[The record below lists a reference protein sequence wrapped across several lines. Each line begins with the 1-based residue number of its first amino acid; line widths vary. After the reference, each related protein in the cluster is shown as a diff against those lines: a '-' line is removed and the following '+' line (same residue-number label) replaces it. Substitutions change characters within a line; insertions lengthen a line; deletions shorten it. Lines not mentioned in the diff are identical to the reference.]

1 MALELF
7 AISPGIGHT
16 GGRTYVELSGAEFRV
31 PVVQPVGLDGIVPE
45 PPPTMRVLFGGLQAL
60 QVIVV
65 SETQAFCTTP
75 AADEGGPADVV
86 VQNLDDSGAVIATA
100 TLPTCW
106 HWRRPDLNEQSDLS
120 RVVRAFIV
128 ELKRQILPNV
138 NWPSSTDY
146 DDTSGDLLNEV
157 KLAKLPAL
165 VIASTSI
172 EDNVAHGTSE
182 PMEIEDPSDPNGFVT
197 MAAPIAVDIVM
208 AIVGVSDNSVELI
221 NLASAVRRFFRKN
234 PRITVDR
241 DPEDASAGTV
251 AYDIQWDASPIDA
264 QIGASADNLR
274 TFSGSARIVGFGLEQ
289 LFGFGAGGP
298 GTPTQGHEAVQGTGR
313 TMETLQLEPPT
324 QKPVSSE

>member
-7 AISPGIGHT
+7 AISPGVGHT

-31 PVVQPVGLDGIVPE
+31 PTVQPVGADGIVPE
-45 PPPTMRVLFGGLQAL
+45 PPPTMRVLFGTAQAL
-60 QVIVV
+60 QVLVV
-65 SETQAFCTTP
+65 SDTLAFCLTP
-75 AADEGGPADVV
+75 PADEGGPVDVV
-86 VQNLDDSGAVIATA
+86 VQTLDDAGAVIATA
-100 TLPTCW
+100 TLAACW
-106 HWRRPDLNEQSDLS
+106 RWQRPDLNEQSDLS
-120 RVVRAFIV
+120 RVIRAFIV

-138 NWPSSTDY
+138 NWPASSEY

-157 KLAKLPAL
+157 KLAKLPAI

-172 EDNVAHGTSE
+172 EENAVHGTSE

-241 DPEDASAGTV
+241 NPEDASAGTV
-251 AYDIQWDASPIDA
+251 SYDIQWDPTPVEA
-264 QIGASADNLR
+264 QIGSSVDNLR
-274 TFSGSARIVGFGLEQ
+274 TFSGSARIVGFDIEQ
-289 LFGFGAGGP
+289 MFGFGSGGP
-298 GTPTQGHEAVQGTGR
+298 GTPTQGHESVQGTGK